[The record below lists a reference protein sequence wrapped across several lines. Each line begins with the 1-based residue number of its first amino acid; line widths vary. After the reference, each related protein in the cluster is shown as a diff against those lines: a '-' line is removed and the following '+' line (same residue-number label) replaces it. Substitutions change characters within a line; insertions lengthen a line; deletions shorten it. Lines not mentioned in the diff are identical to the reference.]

1 MAGKVDKTALIQNLK
16 SQDDGISKIL
26 NLKRFSLIDS
36 NTREEL
42 SRIQTETK
50 EIIRKLENNEFQI
63 AVVGLEKA
71 GKSSFCNALIESN
84 MLPTK
89 QGRCTYTAT
98 SIISSNESKAD
109 IVFFTKQEF
118 EADLQDKLSKLGI
131 ENSDTFSL
139 SNLDSSTY
147 NSLYENISSE
157 KKEKYGETLNEEIIN
172 IIEYKNKLIDY
183 LDRPAISFTGEN
195 VNDSIYNYI
204 VAPEIAMAVKEVIIK
219 SPLLDKMPN
228 AVIYDVP
235 GFNSPTARH
244 MQQTKERM
252 YRADAIIMVAT
263 ADKPSITSE
272 QLKAFRDSDNDGT
285 ALADK
290 LFIFE
295 NRSDE
300 ATLQENIPL
309 IFYEWGEKYKILYD
323 HNRFFFGSANAR
335 LQQINKLPVEE
346 KKKNKDYVS
355 PMMGSISILDD
366 SLSDVKEKSSAEKGF
381 GIVSLREAL
390 EEYNQNE
397 RIKVLQGRVGRLQ
410 SRLKEIL
417 APLTLTSNSDEEPI
431 SVDGALFAKF
441 MRDFNENLCKSLND
455 FRDESK
461 QSFLKDKPL
470 SEELSTYIKDHIN
483 SESYNALLSES
494 LERAKKELNIIS
506 DNNGTLSVAEIEA
519 KVRNDLFARMYE
531 DDFAN
536 QMDKIVTEQHDD
548 ITNKILDII
557 MNSLGMQ
564 GSTKYYEPVKERI
577 QCEFAKIL
585 DSENTEKYYRSLIE
599 RYSRDLYE
607 LLVGQRYAEERY
619 ERFLADISGYFSLAV
634 YYDDSIDPKS
644 AKDAKSVGTALANN
658 DFCRQM
664 LCHNYTSQ
672 KVNAAIDSVKE
683 RVRSIVR
690 VEKLPESVLS
700 LVVSIARC
708 DIIGAGEA
716 IVNALNGVASINDE
730 PTRIENAK
738 MALRQLGQNYNGNIS
753 VYNADLTD
761 SDTFRKL
768 YKASFESSR
777 NYNDV
782 ISFVKEDIEILQD
795 VMLHCFVRALNLEKP
810 FIAREYLV
818 IENVK
823 KHVDSDGFIDFIGRT
838 IPMIR
843 PEEYDKIKDASL
855 ERQMNDE
862 CRKAVTDIMNSMNN
876 N

>member
-1 MAGKVDKTALIQNLK
+1 MCGVA
-16 SQDDGISKIL
+16 
-26 NLKRFSLIDS
+26 
-36 NTREEL
+36 
-42 SRIQTETK
+42 
-50 EIIRKLENNEFQI
+50 
-63 AVVGLEKA
+63 
-71 GKSSFCNALIESN
+71 
-84 MLPTK
+84 
-89 QGRCTYTAT
+89 
-98 SIISSNESKAD
+98 
-109 IVFFTKQEF
+109 
-118 EADLQDKLSKLGI
+118 
-131 ENSDTFSL
+131 
-139 SNLDSSTY
+139 LDSSTY

-397 RIKVLQGRVGRLQ
+397 RIKVLQGRVGSLQ

-483 SESYNALLSES
+483 SESYNALISES
-494 LERAKKELNIIS
+494 LERAKKEL
-506 DNNGTLSVAEIEA
+506 
-519 KVRNDLFARMYE
+519 R
-531 DDFAN
+531 
-536 QMDKIVTEQHDD
+536 QH
-548 ITNKILDII
+548 
-557 MNSLGMQ
+557 
-564 GSTKYYEPVKERI
+564 
-577 QCEFAKIL
+577 
-585 DSENTEKYYRSLIE
+585 
-599 RYSRDLYE
+599 
-607 LLVGQRYAEERY
+607 
-619 ERFLADISGYFSLAV
+619 
-634 YYDDSIDPKS
+634 
-644 AKDAKSVGTALANN
+644 
-658 DFCRQM
+658 
-664 LCHNYTSQ
+664 
-672 KVNAAIDSVKE
+672 
-683 RVRSIVR
+683 
-690 VEKLPESVLS
+690 
-700 LVVSIARC
+700 
-708 DIIGAGEA
+708 
-716 IVNALNGVASINDE
+716 
-730 PTRIENAK
+730 
-738 MALRQLGQNYNGNIS
+738 
-753 VYNADLTD
+753 
-761 SDTFRKL
+761 
-768 YKASFESSR
+768 
-777 NYNDV
+777 
-782 ISFVKEDIEILQD
+782 
-795 VMLHCFVRALNLEKP
+795 
-810 FIAREYLV
+810 
-818 IENVK
+818 
-823 KHVDSDGFIDFIGRT
+823 RT
-838 IPMIR
+838 INAPL
-843 PEEYDKIKDASL
+843 P
-855 ERQMNDE
+855 
-862 CRKAVTDIMNSMNN
+862 
-876 N
+876 

>member
-1 MAGKVDKTALIQNLK
+1 MW
-16 SQDDGISKIL
+16 
-26 NLKRFSLIDS
+26 
-36 NTREEL
+36 
-42 SRIQTETK
+42 
-50 EIIRKLENNEFQI
+50 
-63 AVVGLEKA
+63 
-71 GKSSFCNALIESN
+71 
-84 MLPTK
+84 
-89 QGRCTYTAT
+89 
-98 SIISSNESKAD
+98 
-109 IVFFTKQEF
+109 
-118 EADLQDKLSKLGI
+118 
-131 ENSDTFSL
+131 
-139 SNLDSSTY
+139 
-147 NSLYENISSE
+147 
-157 KKEKYGETLNEEIIN
+157 TLC
-172 IIEYKNKLIDY
+172 
-183 LDRPAISFTGEN
+183 G
-195 VNDSIYNYI
+195 
-204 VAPEIAMAVKEVIIK
+204 VA
-219 SPLLDKMPN
+219 
-228 AVIYDVP
+228 
-235 GFNSPTARH
+235 
-244 MQQTKERM
+244 
-252 YRADAIIMVAT
+252 
-263 ADKPSITSE
+263 
-272 QLKAFRDSDNDGT
+272 
-285 ALADK
+285 
-290 LFIFE
+290 
-295 NRSDE
+295 
-300 ATLQENIPL
+300 
-309 IFYEWGEKYKILYD
+309 
-323 HNRFFFGSANAR
+323 
-335 LQQINKLPVEE
+335 
-346 KKKNKDYVS
+346 
-355 PMMGSISILDD
+355 
-366 SLSDVKEKSSAEKGF
+366 
-381 GIVSLREAL
+381 
-390 EEYNQNE
+390 
-397 RIKVLQGRVGRLQ
+397 
-410 SRLKEIL
+410 
-417 APLTLTSNSDEEPI
+417 
-431 SVDGALFAKF
+431 
-441 MRDFNENLCKSLND
+441 
-455 FRDESK
+455 
-461 QSFLKDKPL
+461 
-470 SEELSTYIKDHIN
+470 
-483 SESYNALLSES
+483 
-494 LERAKKELNIIS
+494 LNIIS

-557 MNSLGMQ
+557 MNALGVQ

-607 LLVGQRYAEERY
+607 LLIGQRYAEERY

-716 IVNALNGVASINDE
+716 IVNALNGVASITDE

-823 KHVDSDGFIDFIGRT
+823 EHVDSDVFIDFIGRT